1 MEFISYHK
9 TDEDS
14 HIASLLFRT
23 CIKTKMIQLNTDLNK
38 HTDPNQ
44 DVLSEFLEFTIINK
58 EYLGNTSRV
67 DFFSFPLVVTLT
79 GSNGYTIGKY
89 YEIYSRTV
97 GDWGT
102 RDQMLSAYRNEV
114 PNEFI
119 IVLRSTKR
127 SYKFFFV

>member
-9 TDEDS
+9 TDDDS

-23 CIKTKMIQLNTDLNK
+23 WIKRKMIQLNTDLNK